1 MRQSD
6 DAVFVVDDD
15 LAVREALRSLL
26 GWLGLRCETF
36 ESAAAF
42 LAAERPDVPSCLV
55 LDVHLPGLSGLD
67 LPAEL
72 SRSGQVLPIVFIT
85 GQGTI
90 PMGVRAMKAGA
101 VEFLTKPFDECQLLS
116 AIEQALGRDRAAR
129 EERVARRAFADRVD
143 RLSAPERA
151 VLDLAIVGRTDQ
163 DIAASLGI
171 SPRAAARQRDRVM
184 SKLEVSD
191 VEDLAQLMPRSTHLR
206 KPSSDEQLFAAI
218 AP

>member
-1 MRQSD
+1 MARQRLAMRQSD

-26 GWLGLRCETF
+26 GWLGMRCETF

-42 LAAERPDVPSCLV
+42 LAAERPDAPSCLV
-55 LDVHLPGLSGLD
+55 LDVHLPGISGLD

-151 VLDLAIVGRTDQ
+151 
-163 DIAASLGI
+163 
-171 SPRAAARQRDRVM
+171 
-184 SKLEVSD
+184 
-191 VEDLAQLMPRSTHLR
+191 
-206 KPSSDEQLFAAI
+206 
-218 AP
+218 